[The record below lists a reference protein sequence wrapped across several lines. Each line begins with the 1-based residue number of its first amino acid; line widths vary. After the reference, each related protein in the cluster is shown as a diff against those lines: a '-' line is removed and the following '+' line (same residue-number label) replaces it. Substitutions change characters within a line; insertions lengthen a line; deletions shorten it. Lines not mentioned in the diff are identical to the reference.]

1 MNTVPG
7 AMGCLESA
15 SFKALTIAPRN
26 FYLSSRLGLFP
37 VRFVLEDELSDSF
50 TGTKPL

>member
-7 AMGCLESA
+7 AMGSLGNA
-15 SFKALTIAPRN
+15 SFKALTITPGI
-26 FYLSSRLGLFP
+26 FIYLPVLGLFP
-37 VRFVLEDELSDSF
+37 VWFVPEDELSDGF